1 MNYYG
6 EVLELLTT
14 EEAKEYADVIKK
26 PLPEFKKHLT
36 LLVEDSNMVIMKN
49 IGYNQYQIENIYID
63 KRSK

>member
-1 MNYYG
+1 MRYNG
-6 EVLELLTT
+6 EVLHLCNES
-14 EEAKEYADVIKK
+14 EAKELADTVNK
-26 PLPEFKKHLT
+26 PLPEFRKHLT